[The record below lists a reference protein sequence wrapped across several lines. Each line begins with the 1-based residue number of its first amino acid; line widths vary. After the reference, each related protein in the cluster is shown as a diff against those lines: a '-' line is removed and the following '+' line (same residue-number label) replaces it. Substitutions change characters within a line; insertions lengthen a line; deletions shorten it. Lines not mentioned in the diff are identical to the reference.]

1 MALIRGKEVKADAGT
16 EYPANPRLW
25 NMVTTQARSKFSKYP
40 SPAAAHWVRT
50 HYSQMGGKF
59 VASKKDVDPKNRDVA
74 AEKREEKDKENKD
87 RLFKKVRQKV
97 TKTVTRPT

>member
-1 MALIRGKEVKADAGT
+1 VALITGKEVKKDEGQ

-25 NMVTTQARSKFSKYP
+25 NMVTVQAKSKFSKYP

-59 VASKKDVDPKNRDVA
+59 VGSKKDIDPRNRDLA
-74 AEKREEKDKENKD
+74 QEKQQAKEKETKKTIIKD
-87 RLFKKVRQKV
+87 VRKKV
-97 TKTVTRPT
+97 TKSVAKPN